1 MVLFYPSKLYYPEGN
16 KVVLYYP
23 EGNKVVLYYPFQEK
37 EKKANRASLARSAYK
52 TCVCFLS
59 IRVLSYVHHSDR
71 KSTFLTLAFL
81 FCLRNYYFPRILSIY
96 PQAKEPPSDKSKE
109 SSKIIIS
116 SANKTWS
123 KKRRFS
129 VLVMK

>member
-1 MVLFYPSKLYYPEGN
+1 MRIIKWYFFTPQNFIIRRVIKWYFIIRRVIKWYFITLSK
-16 KVVLYYP
+16 
-23 EGNKVVLYYPFQEK
+23 
-37 EKKANRASLARSAYK
+37 KKKKKPIGPSLARSAYK

-109 SSKIIIS
+109 SSENNNFFGK
-116 SANKTWS
+116 
-123 KKRRFS
+123 
-129 VLVMK
+129 